1 MKNESRSPQNR
12 KEQGPTRAGKCIA
25 LIDSNYMAW
34 LVRQSPE
41 ANAEPENY
49 NRMALLPTLAH
60 ALKQAGLSVDI
71 QRVYWYTDTP
81 DNQFPQ
87 DQILRQLDVT
97 SGEPSDVVL
106 QAMSAD
112 ISRLAERHACEHLLI
127 ASDDDRLTSVVDEAQ
142 LHGLSVY
149 LLADESARHMDQLVN
164 EDPAWCRLLG
174 QADRRVLLLPQ
185 VTRELTATP
194 RAAAPSQDPEV
205 VRGKLQEVVSAWW
218 DDEPE
223 DLREDLRD
231 ELRGSQGLPQEVDR
245 HMLLRVRRAL
255 DRPLSFPE
263 KKMLREMV
271 RGCVLG
277 ESEEGMSA

>member
-1 MKNESRSPQNR
+1 
-12 KEQGPTRAGKCIA
+12 
-25 LIDSNYMAW
+25 
-34 LVRQSPE
+34 
-41 ANAEPENY
+41 
-49 NRMALLPTLAH
+49 
-60 ALKQAGLSVDI
+60 
-71 QRVYWYTDTP
+71 VYWYTDTP

-87 DQILRQLDVT
+87 DQIVRHLDVT

-112 ISRLAERHACEHLLI
+112 ISRLAERHACQHLLV
-127 ASDDDRLTSVVDEAQ
+127 ASDDDRLTNVIDEAQ

-174 QADRRVLLLPQ
+174 PADRRVLLLPQ
-185 VTRELTATP
+185 AAREVNTQP
-194 RAAAPSQDPEV
+194 RAAAAPSQDPEV
-205 VRGKLQEVVSAWW
+205 VRVKLQEVVDAWW

-271 RGCVLG
+271 RGRVLG
-277 ESEEGMSA
+277 VSEEGMPV